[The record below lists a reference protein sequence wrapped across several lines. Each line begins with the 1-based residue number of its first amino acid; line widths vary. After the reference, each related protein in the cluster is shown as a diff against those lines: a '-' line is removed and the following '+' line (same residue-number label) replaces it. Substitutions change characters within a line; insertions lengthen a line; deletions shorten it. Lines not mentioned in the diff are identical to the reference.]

1 MLARSATTTN
11 VVSPRGRR
19 GGPSSQT
26 EIGNKRGV
34 IRRSF
39 SKMSRLFHSKKKGG
53 AKATLTHT
61 APEAY
66 ARNSRGIVEPGGR
79 DGSLA
84 MEYSNGPPSETGEDA
99 VYGDRRRV
107 VVDGGTE
114 VVLNRARTE
123 GAILRRGSGQRRR

>member
-11 VVSPRGRR
+11 VVGSPRGRR

-66 ARNSRGIVEPGGR
+66 ARTARGIVETGGR
-79 DGSLA
+79 NVSSA
-84 MEYSNGPPSETGEDA
+84 TEYSNGAPSDIGEDA
-99 VYGDRRRV
+99 VYGERRRV
-107 VVDGGTE
+107 IVDGGTE
-114 VVLNRARTE
+114 VSLNRARTE
-123 GAILRRGSGQRRR
+123 GAILRGSGQRRR